1 MGVVDR
7 QSMKAHM
14 TKSFVL
20 LMLLA
25 SSAFAAELSL
35 QQQLDAVQAELAA
48 SQAHNKQ
55 LLSEVEKLENE
66 KLVGLDGG
74 KQDDDESDPDSE
86 LASGTTEDV
95 GVRSP
100 AGGVETNSDVS
111 ERHNENFGSHRN
123 SWMYSPQTDAPTEV
137 PTMKYT
143 GTEGT
148 NGWLPGR
155 KCEKNCQGRCWI
167 GPSQMNAKCEL
178 QDKFA
183 TYIRAGVKFVG
194 TKHWPKWLI
203 TSGWKKKPDGSP
215 ALKDGKKQ
223 LKVIGTVNCP
233 CHDSGG
239 KNLDEETATRK
250 ILGQAASLSVPLHI
264 AMAIAKG
271 ETYRGRWWRPMAGP
285 LYKGGPNPALTG
297 REIGKMWGVSWNA
310 RVSLATIKMI
320 KCWQH
325 VCKGTPMKKL
335 KGKKTDKKKGSVKD
349 EEETILD
356 LDALL
361 DEDEAAETNA
371 GWDCG

>member
-55 LLSEVEKLENE
+55 LLSEVEKLKNE

-74 KQDDDESDPDSE
+74 TQDVDESDPDSE

-95 GVRSP
+95 GVCSP
-100 AGGVETNSDVS
+100 AGGVE
-111 ERHNENFGSHRN
+111 
-123 SWMYSPQTDAPTEV
+123 
-137 PTMKYT
+137 
-143 GTEGT
+143 
-148 NGWLPGR
+148 
-155 KCEKNCQGRCWI
+155 
-167 GPSQMNAKCEL
+167 
-178 QDKFA
+178 
-183 TYIRAGVKFVG
+183 
-194 TKHWPKWLI
+194 
-203 TSGWKKKPDGSP
+203 
-215 ALKDGKKQ
+215 
-223 LKVIGTVNCP
+223 
-233 CHDSGG
+233 
-239 KNLDEETATRK
+239 
-250 ILGQAASLSVPLHI
+250 
-264 AMAIAKG
+264 
-271 ETYRGRWWRPMAGP
+271 
-285 LYKGGPNPALTG
+285 TG